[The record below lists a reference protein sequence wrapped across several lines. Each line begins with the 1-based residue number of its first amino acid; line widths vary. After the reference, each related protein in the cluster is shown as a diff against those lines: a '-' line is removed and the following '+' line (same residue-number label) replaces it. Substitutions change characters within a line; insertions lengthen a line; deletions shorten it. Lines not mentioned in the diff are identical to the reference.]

1 MIYLILSVLSSSILY
16 VVFKLFGKY
25 DINILQ
31 AIVVNYLVACTCGLI
46 AYDGEIIVSE
56 IPNYDW
62 FYGSIVLG
70 ILFII
75 VFNLMAITT
84 QRSGLSVVS
93 VASKMSVVFPIAF
106 GILYYAEGAGTLKI
120 IGIIAALFAVYFAS
134 IKSDGI
140 AIKKKNLIFPA
151 LVFIGSGIIETS
163 INLLQNSFKS
173 SIEAPIFSSTL
184 FIVAFSTGVLVI
196 CFNAMRG
203 KVSIKGKNL
212 IAGVVLGIPNYFSIY
227 FLIQALRS
235 NGLESS
241 TVFTINNVATVMF
254 STFLG
259 IILFKEKL
267 IPKNWLGIGL
277 AILSIILVATSI

>member
-1 MIYLILSVLSSSILY
+1 MIYLILSVISSSILY
-16 VVFKLFGKY
+16 VIFKLFGKY

-31 AIVVNYLVACTCGLI
+31 AIVVNYFVACTCGLI
-46 AYDGEIIVSE
+46 AFEGDINISE
-56 IPNYDW
+56 IPEYSW
-62 FYGSIVLG
+62 FYGSIFLG

-93 VASKMSVVFPIAF
+93 VASKMSVVFPITF
-106 GILYYAEGAGTLKI
+106 GIFYYSEGASVLKI

-134 IKSDGI
+134 IKNDGI
-140 AIKKKNLIFPA
+140 AIKRKNLIFPA
-151 LVFIGSGIIETS
+151 LVFIGSGIIETT
-163 INLLQNSFKS
+163 INVLQNGFKS
-173 SIEAPIFSSTL
+173 ATEAPIFSSTL
-184 FIVAFSTGVLVI
+184 FFVAFTTGILVLSYKAI
-196 CFNAMRG
+196 RG
-203 KVSIKGKNL
+203 TVNLKLKNI
-212 IAGVVLGIPNYFSIY
+212 IAGIVLGVPNYFSIY

-254 STFLG
+254 STLLG

-267 IPKNWLGIGL
+267 ISKNWLGIGL
-277 AILSIILVATSI
+277 AIVSIILVATSI